1 MMAKNGATSIVKGDE
16 PATRL
21 TAGFPPV
28 YERLSFR
35 IHQLNAQ
42 LARVCNPLF
51 RQYKVDLISS
61 RILVLVLE
69 LGTIRAGELV
79 DRMILPQ
86 STISHQL
93 QRLEKLGYLERTRRN
108 EDQRVVTVSLTP
120 TGRLVA
126 NACEKLSL
134 RVYSILVDGV
144 DPGTLELMNTQI
156 AGMVHRLGDI
166 GD

>member
-1 MMAKNGATSIVKGDE
+1 MTKKDGKVIPAAWE
-16 PATRL
+16 PSDRL
-21 TAGFPPV
+21 AAGIPPV
-28 YERLSFR
+28 FQRLSFR

-51 RQYKVDLISS
+51 RQYGVDLISS

-69 LGTIRAGELV
+69 LGAIRAGELV
-79 DRMILPQ
+79 DLMMLPQ

-93 QRLEKLGYLERTRRN
+93 QRLEKLSYLERTRRD

-126 NACEKLSL
+126 DACEKLSL
-134 RVYSILVDGV
+134 NVYSALVDGIA
-144 DPGTLELMNTQI
+144 PETLAQMNSEITGMLGRLDNI
-156 AGMVHRLGDI
+156 AE
-166 GD
+166 

>member
-1 MMAKNGATSIVKGDE
+1 MARSGGKTILTAEE
-16 PATRL
+16 PSTRL
-21 TAGFPPV
+21 AAGFPPV

-35 IHQLNAQ
+35 VHQLNAQ

-51 RQYKVDLISS
+51 RQYGVDLISS

-69 LGTIRAGELV
+69 LGAIRAGELV
-79 DRMILPQ
+79 DLMILPQ

-93 QRLEKLGYLERTRRN
+93 QRLEKLGYLERSRRD

-126 NACEKLSL
+126 IACEKLSL
-134 RVYSILVDGV
+134 SVYTILMDGV
-144 DPGTLELMNTQI
+144 APESLECMTEEIN
-156 AGMVHRLGDI
+156 GMLRRLAEI